1 MGTLVAW
8 PEESESLDGLG
19 MKISCVTASV
29 LSARAVSLRVERE
42 RRRVDSMGMSPE
54 LMPTN
59 GLMLPQDCLLFA
71 ESRCCWRAL
80 KGPFNTHS
88 SSHPCAQQGRGP
100 SQDPVTAVLSP
111 GCLFPWLR
119 AADKRSS
126 Q

>member
-8 PEESESLDGLG
+8 PGESESLDGLG

-42 RRRVDSMGMSPE
+42 RRRVDSMGMSTE

-80 KGPFNTHS
+80 KGPFKHAFLFPS
-88 SSHPCAQQGRGP
+88 LCPAGPRAISGP
-100 SQDPVTAVLSP
+100 SHCCVK
-111 GCLFPWLR
+111 PWVPLPLVE
-119 AADKRSS
+119 SC
-126 Q
+126 